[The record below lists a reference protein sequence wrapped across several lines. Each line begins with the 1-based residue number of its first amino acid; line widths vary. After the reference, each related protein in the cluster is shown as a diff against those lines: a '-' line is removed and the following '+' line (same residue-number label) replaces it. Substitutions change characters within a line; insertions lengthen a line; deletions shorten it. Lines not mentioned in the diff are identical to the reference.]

1 MRRAAPTP
9 TALPA
14 ARTHAGSAD
23 QNQQQ
28 LFKLIREGRFAFDSP
43 YWDPISK
50 EAKSLISAALTVDV
64 SRRPDIDGI
73 LAHPWLTSQAPTVDI
88 TPALTELKKFNA
100 RRKLRAGIRAALA
113 ANRLK
118 DIVRGEFVMPPR
130 AQDSGNE
137 SPRA

>member
-1 MRRAAPTP
+1 MRTQPTRDSRP
-9 TALPA
+9 
-14 ARTHAGSAD
+14 AD

-64 SRRPDIDGI
+64 ARRPTIDGI
-73 LAHPWLTSQAPTVDI
+73 LLHPWLTTDAPTVDI

-100 RRKLRAGIRAALA
+100 RRKLRAGIRVALA

-118 DIVRGEFVMPPR
+118 DIVAGDFVMPR
-130 AQDSGNE
+130 NVDFSNDV
-137 SPRA
+137 SPRSG